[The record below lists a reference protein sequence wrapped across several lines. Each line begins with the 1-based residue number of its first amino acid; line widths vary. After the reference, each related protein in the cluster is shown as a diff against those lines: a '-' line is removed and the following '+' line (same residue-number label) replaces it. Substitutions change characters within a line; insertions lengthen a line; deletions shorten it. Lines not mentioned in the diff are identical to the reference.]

1 MPSQP
6 ERGVLRVCSV
16 RVPQNVLF
24 IYVGM
29 PPRTNLVL
37 DDAYNDHVYGSPR
50 SALGGKSLND
60 LHVECVEDKAFKQ
73 YVSKSHVVNAFMVAP
88 TTLLYTVPM
97 SKKNFARVR
106 ELSMGYMRSWLE
118 LLDETDGVLLD
129 GVGSLET
136 QKELLQL
143 DVRTR
148 QFCGRDPD
156 TKNVANIFG
165 LETTDKLVRTLWGD
179 PDDSIWQSR

>member
-1 MPSQP
+1 MPWRACLPLS
-6 ERGVLRVCSV
+6 RSDWTYSFARC
-16 RVPQNVLF
+16 VPQNVLF

-106 ELSMGYMRSWLE
+106 ELSM
-118 LLDETDGVLLD
+118 
-129 GVGSLET
+129 
-136 QKELLQL
+136 
-143 DVRTR
+143 
-148 QFCGRDPD
+148 
-156 TKNVANIFG
+156 
-165 LETTDKLVRTLWGD
+165 
-179 PDDSIWQSR
+179 